1 MKNNKKF
8 FVIGIIILI
17 IVLGVV
23 GYFIFSKTSNQELN
37 SLNFDMSK
45 WKYDEDNNVYYQIGV
60 TYCSKPETTEYET
73 LGIYIPGEYL
83 NGTKNS
89 DGTYT
94 CTINENGQKAG
105 YNSNTA
111 PIILPVD
118 TPGYSAQ
125 KAPTSYNYN
134 SIKDYVEAGYI
145 YVLAGMRGRGSMQG
159 ATESQGY
166 SGGAPYG
173 ITDLKAAVRYYRYN
187 ENVLPGNTDSI
198 FSYGMSGGGAQS
210 ALIGATGN
218 SELYYPYLESIGA
231 AMTDSNGNKISDAI
245 AGSMC
250 WCPITSLDIADEAY
264 EWNMGQYFNTNTRAD
279 NTFTSELS
287 DDLSKAFATYI
298 NAMELKSEDGTVL
311 KLEQSENGIY
321 TSGTYYDYILKE
333 IETSLNNFLED
344 TTFPYTYTAKKT
356 QVGNTAESGESLG
369 GKNFEKGNLQG
380 EDSDRPIRDMNSGNI
395 DGNAIPD
402 FKGGDKEF
410 KQGGFG
416 KSQIG
421 DNSSINEGT
430 VYQTAQD
437 YINSLNS
444 DTEWIKY
451 DATTNRVKITSI
463 EDFVTHCKNAQKSV
477 GAFDSIDCR
486 QGENNLFGNGQ
497 NESKHFDQIEA
508 DLLKEN
514 QDKYSKYSDWNSEYI
529 TNYEKDLSSK
539 DELGIDMQTRV
550 NMYNPM
556 YYLSNYYDGNGTSTV
571 AKYWRIRTGINQ
583 TDTALTT
590 EENLKLALENNSN
603 VESVDFETVWGQ
615 PHTTAERTG
624 TSTENFIE
632 WVNNCLLK

>member
-8 FVIGIIILI
+8 FIIGIIILI
-17 IVLGVV
+17 ILLGVV
-23 GYFIFSKTSNQELN
+23 GYSIFSKTSKQVAG
-37 SLNFDMSK
+37 SLDFDMTK
-45 WKYDEDNNVYYQIGV
+45 WNYDEDNNIYYQIGV

-73 LGIYIPGEYL
+73 LGIYVPGEYF

-105 YNSNTA
+105 YTSDSA

-134 SIKDYVEAGYI
+134 SVKDYVEAGYV
-145 YVLAGMRGRGSMQG
+145 YVLAGMRGRSSMQG
-159 ATESQGY
+159 TSEAQGF

-173 ITDLKAAVRYYRYN
+173 VTDLKAAVRYYRYN
-187 ENVLPGNTDSI
+187 ESVLSGNTDSI

-210 ALIGATGN
+210 ALIGATGD

-231 AMTDSNGNKISDAI
+231 AMTDGNGNKISDAI
-245 AGSMC
+245 CGSMC

-264 EWNMGQYFNTNTRAD
+264 EWNMGQYFSTNTRAD
-279 NTFTSELS
+279 NTFTKELS

-298 NAMELKSEDGTVL
+298 NNMGLKAEDGTIL
-311 KLEQSENGIY
+311 KLEQSENGIML
-321 TSGTYYDYILKE
+321 SGSYYDYILKE
-333 IETSLNNFLED
+333 IETSLNNFLKD
-344 TTFPYTYTAKKT
+344 TTFPYTYTATKT

-369 GKNFEKGNLQG
+369 GMNFDRGDKSGAPSG
-380 EDSDRPIRDMNSGNI
+380 DSDRPIRNMNGGEF
-395 DGNAIPD
+395 DGN
-402 FKGGDKEF
+402 KEM

-416 KSQIG
+416 NGQMNG
-421 DNSSINEGT
+421 NSSSNDGT

-437 YINSLNS
+437 YINSLNT

-451 DATTNRVKITSI
+451 DASTNTVKITSI

-477 GAFDSIDCR
+477 GAFDSVDR
-486 QGENNLFGNGQ
+486 SQGENNLFGNGQ
-497 NESKHFDQIEA
+497 DESKHFDKIEA
-508 DLLKEN
+508 DLIKQN
-514 QDKYSKYSDWNSEYI
+514 QDKYSKYSDWKDEYV
-529 TNYEKDLSSK
+529 TNYENDLSSK
-539 DELGIDMQTRV
+539 DGLGIDMQTRV

-556 YYLSNYYDGNGTSTV
+556 YYLSSYYEGNGTSTP

-590 EENLKLALENNSN
+590 EENLKLALENNNN
-603 VESVDFETVWGQ
+603 VEDVDFATVWGQ

-632 WVNNCLLK
+632 WVNNCLSK